1 MQLYG
6 TTTSPFVR
14 RVRVVAA
21 GCGEPVELIN
31 TATDAGQAALRAVT
45 PIGKVPV
52 AIVDGGRTIF
62 DSLAIIDWLRATRA
76 GAGLTPPADPWHER
90 NLVNAVDAALDAAIQ
105 TFYLKRD
112 GVDVDAL
119 ARTAVQRARVTAILT
134 WLEGQLVAGGTR
146 LAPGAEGQLDL
157 ATLSL
162 VATLDWMAF
171 RDAHPLAPHAGL
183 AALRATWADHPL
195 LVATRP
201 HV

>member
-21 GCGEPVELIN
+21 ACGEPVELVN
-31 TATDAGQAALRAVT
+31 TAPDAGQAALRAIS
-45 PIGKVPV
+45 PIAKVPV
-52 AIVDGGRTIF
+52 AVIDGRTLL
-62 DSLAIIDWLRATRA
+62 DSITIIDWLRAHRG
-76 GAGLTPPADPWHER
+76 GAGLTTPVDAWHER
-90 NLVNAVDAALDAAIQ
+90 NLVSAIDAALDAAIS

-119 ARTAVQRARVTAILT
+119 ARTAVQRARVTTILT
-134 WLEGQLVAGGTR
+134 WLDGQ
-146 LAPGAEGQLDL
+146 LAPGATRLVPGPADQLDL
-157 ATLSL
+157 PTLSL
-162 VATLDWMAF
+162 LCTLDWMAF
-171 RDAHPLAPHAGL
+171 RDAHPITGLPGL
-183 AALRATWADHPL
+183 ASVRAAWTDHPL